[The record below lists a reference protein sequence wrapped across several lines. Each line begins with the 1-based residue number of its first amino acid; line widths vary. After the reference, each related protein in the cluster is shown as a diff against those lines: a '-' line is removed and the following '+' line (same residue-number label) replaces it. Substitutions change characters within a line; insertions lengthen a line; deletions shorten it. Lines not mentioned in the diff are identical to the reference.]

1 VIRLT
6 EGTLELTLLNDI
18 LIFRLDHLTLDAISA
33 SSVVATTQNER
44 LSVLEIKEKFA
55 LSAHEIRHLYIYVS
69 IKFYY

>member
-6 EGTLELTLLNDI
+6 EGTLELTLLDNI

-33 SSVVATTQNER
+33 RSVVATIQNER

-55 LSAHEIRHLYIYVS
+55 LSAQEIRHLYIYVS